1 VRPLRDVSIR
11 AKLVVG
17 LGLLT
22 LLVVSAAAVGY
33 CGLWAAESQLIEL
46 SARDDELF
54 RLARLSSS
62 LYAVRAKLLEMI
74 TAGDAEKQTARHVEI
89 IGLSAEIDGLL
100 EDLLHRARGADVP
113 GRLEAIRR
121 AWHEYRT
128 LRDRQVISAV
138 YSWRLPEARELAVG
152 TQEVRF
158 LAPARQAADLLDRL
172 ITDARQETLDF
183 KRQGERRYSLSLAL
197 FIGLSGLAGL
207 LAVALTVFYNRL
219 INRPLVSLVSVLER
233 VASGD
238 LTVAV
243 KAQSRDEVGRVA
255 EATADMVTRLRTV
268 LSRTVWHERVRALGE
283 VAAGVAHEFNN
294 LLAVT
299 LGQAEL
305 LLLDE
310 RPPREG
316 LAVIR
321 QAALDGRETV
331 RRLQHFTGGGQP
343 EERQSCADPC
353 RTVEEVIA
361 FAAPQ
366 WKYQAQ
372 ARGVSYDIV
381 TDLAP
386 TRPARLSPSLL
397 REVLLN
403 LLLNALE
410 AMPGGGRVG
419 FRVRQD
425 ADDLEISV
433 WDTGRGIPEATRT
446 RIFDPFFT
454 TKSST
459 ASGLGLTICSQI
471 VAGCG
476 GALEVDSQPGHGAT
490 FTIVL
495 PASSAPTAAAARP
508 GEPPPRLPSRASIL
522 LIDADSGARDSTARA
537 LRGAG
542 HDVEAV
548 GTGAAGIARYRQR
561 RFDCV
566 ITDLVMPGLSGLTVS
581 RAVKDHRP
589 ETCVVLLAGERV
601 EADQGRAAGVDRIVM
616 KPASPERLLEMF
628 SARPA

>member
-1 VRPLRDVSIR
+1 MRPLPDLSIR
-11 AKLVVG
+11 AKLMVG

-22 LLVVSAAAVGY
+22 LLVVSAAVVGY
-33 CGLWAAESQLIEL
+33 WGLGAARGQMIEL
-46 SARDDELF
+46 RDRDDELF
-54 RLARLSSS
+54 RLARLNSS
-62 LYAVRAKLLEMI
+62 LYAARAKLFEMI
-74 TAGDAEKQTARHVEI
+74 AAGDAETQTTRHVETLR
-89 IGLSAEIDGLL
+89 LSGEIDELL
-100 EDLLHRARGADVP
+100 EELLRRAARADVR
-113 GRLEAIRR
+113 GRLEAIRA

-128 LRDRQVISAV
+128 LREQQIIPAV
-138 YSWRLPEARELAVG
+138 YGGRLPEARELAVG
-152 TQEVRF
+152 TQAVRF
-158 LAPARQAADLLDRL
+158 VAPAGQAADLLDRL
-172 ITDARQETLDF
+172 ITDARQETLEF
-183 KRQGERRYSLSLAL
+183 KRQGEGRYSLSLAF

-207 LAVALTVFYNRL
+207 LAVGLTVFYTRL

-243 KAQSRDEVGRVA
+243 EARSKDEIGRVT

-283 VAAGVAHEFNN
+283 ITAGVAHEFNN

-299 LGQAEL
+299 LGQAEM

-310 RPPREG
+310 PSNREG

-331 RRLQHFTGGGQP
+331 RRLQHFTGGGQS
-343 EERQSCADPC
+343 EEEQGWADPC

-372 ARGVSYDIV
+372 ARGVTYEIV

-386 TRPARLSPSLL
+386 TRPARLSAAVL

-419 FRVRQD
+419 FRVRQE
-425 ADDLEISV
+425 AAGLAVSV
-433 WDTGRGIPEATRT
+433 WDTGHGIPEAIRT

-454 TKSST
+454 TKTTS

-471 VAGCG
+471 VSDCG
-476 GALEVDSQPGHGAT
+476 GTLEVDSQPGQGAT
-490 FTIVL
+490 FRIVL
-495 PASSAPTAAAARP
+495 PPSAATSAAAR
-508 GEPPPRLPSRASIL
+508 GDGRPPRLPIRASIL
-522 LIDADSGARDSTARA
+522 LIDADPGARALTARA

-548 GTGAAGIARYRQR
+548 ETGAAGIARYRQR

-589 ETCVVLLAGERV
+589 ETCVVLLTGERV
-601 EADQGRAAGVDRIVM
+601 EADQGHAAGVDRIVM
-616 KPASPERLLEMF
+616 KTASPERLLELLG
-628 SARPA
+628 AGAA